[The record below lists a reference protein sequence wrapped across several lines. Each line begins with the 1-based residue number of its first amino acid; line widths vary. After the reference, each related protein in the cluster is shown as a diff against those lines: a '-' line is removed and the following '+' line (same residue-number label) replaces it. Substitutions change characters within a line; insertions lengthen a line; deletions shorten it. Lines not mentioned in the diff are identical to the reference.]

1 MRVAADTNCKMPA
14 TEEHSVR
21 TSRLIVTSHKFTSWG
36 MNKAVVDSR
45 LVVHGGHDGNKWV
58 ADMHIL
64 AAWPVTRFELPGYAS
79 YIQEDGRDGERE
91 REILPFLFETWVDR
105 RHCLGGVLSSLMPHR
120 ATAGG
125 A

>member
-1 MRVAADTNCKMPA
+1 
-14 TEEHSVR
+14 
-21 TSRLIVTSHKFTSWG
+21 

-91 REILPFLFETWVDR
+91 RERDFPF
-105 RHCLGGVLSSLMPHR
+105 CLRLGSTGVIALVVFCLLSCPT
-120 ATAGG
+120 ATVGG